1 MNAKIFTRTAILTAV
16 TGLSLSV
23 SSVTFAA
30 AGDDEGANSRIA
42 PVAKV
47 KLANVPA
54 AGGGQPRTGEALYN
68 AACMAC
74 HATGAAGAPKIGDN
88 AAWAPRLAL
97 GLNGLVK
104 SAIAGKNAMPPKGG
118 SDATDVELA
127 RAIAYMAN
135 KSGGK
140 FAEPK

>member
-1 MNAKIFTRTAILTAV
+1 MFGKFVVTLVGVVAGGSLAMAADNTMSEEAANA
-16 TGLSLSV
+16 
-23 SSVTFAA
+23 
-30 AGDDEGANSRIA
+30 RIV

-47 KLANVPA
+47 RLSGAP

-68 AACMAC
+68 AACAAC
-74 HATGAAGAPKIGDN
+74 HGTGAAGAPKLGDN

-97 GLNGLVK
+97 GAEGLLK

-118 SDATDVELA
+118 SDASDLELG